1 MAGVAG
7 GVTDPVNG
15 GGTPTLVARVSG
27 RVATGAAEPEAA
39 AVAAAIAGGLMSGWA
54 ASAVP
59 AVAVVVAAA
68 ATAAAVVVEWLV
80 SSGKAGRAA
89 AG

>member
-7 GVTDPVNG
+7 GVTDAVNG

-27 RVATGAAEPEAA
+27 RVATGAAA
-39 AVAAAIAGGLMSGWA
+39 AVAAAVAGGLTSGWA

-59 AVAVVVAAA
+59 AVAVVAAA

-80 SSGKAGRAA
+80 WSGKAGRAA